1 MQYKAKNKVKT
12 YYIGL
17 NKANN
22 GIVIALTKAEI
33 ARFLG
38 ISVYIVTKYMRN
50 SSVYDN
56 NMYTIWR
63 NISVKKVKRG
73 YAL

>member
-1 MQYKAKNKVKT
+1 MQYKAKNKAKT

-33 ARFLG
+33 ARYLG

-73 YAL
+73 FAL

>member
-33 ARFLG
+33 ARFLD